1 MNNSTQELRRAFI
14 RYFELHGHQAVPSS
28 ALIPQADP
36 TLLFTNA
43 GMNQFK
49 RVFLGEDTR
58 AYTRAVTVQ
67 KCLRA
72 GGKHNDL
79 ENVGYTRRHHT
90 FFEMLGNFSFGDYF
104 KEDAIQFGWEF
115 LTQTVGL
122 DKDRMWVTVFRE
134 DDEADR
140 LWKKMGVSPSRIVRC
155 GEKDNFWQMGD
166 TGPCGP
172 CSELHFDQGPSVP
185 GDDCPNGE
193 GDRVIEIW
201 NLVFMQFNR
210 DAAGTLHP
218 LPKPSIDTGMGLERL
233 AAVAQ
238 GVYSNYDSDVFTPL
252 LSAVAARAGVRYG
265 EKNQTD
271 RSMCVV
277 ADHLRAITFLMADGI
292 LPSNEGRGYVLRRI
306 LRRAARHGRLLGIV
320 EPFLY
325 ELTAAVVSQMAGV
338 YSEVRSAAATI
349 AEATRGEEERF
360 VATLDYSLPIL
371 NEILAKKEVAAG
383 SAFILASTDAEATR
397 SEEERFVATH
407 DYSLPISKEIL
418 AKKEVSAGSA
428 PTLAGT
434 DAFKLYD
441 TYGLPFDLMEEAC
454 RERGIK
460 LDTVGFEQAIAEQ
473 RNRAR
478 KTGGFVEEI
487 ARPAVAELAR
497 RFGTTKFVGYERLEN
512 ESLVQAILIG
522 DRLVKEA
529 AEGDEVEIVLDV
541 TPFYA
546 EGGGQVGDQ
555 GVLTGSDGQM
565 EITETTRPVPTVI
578 LHKGTVTKGRIR
590 EGEQLRM
597 IVNTTTRQDAQRN
610 HTATHLLHAALR
622 DMLGPH
628 VKQYGSLVGPN
639 RLRFDFAHFR
649 PLSSRDVD
657 EIETVVNNEVRKNE
671 RVATEVMSIQDA
683 VAKGALAFF
692 GDKYGEQ
699 VRVVTVESFSKELC
713 GGTHCRQTGDIGL
726 FRIMSETGVA
736 AGVRRIEAQTGSGA
750 LTHMKKLETDIR
762 ELSDLLK
769 VGQSELVAKTRKVMM
784 QLKDKERELEE
795 LKLKMASGS
804 AVETTAKTIAGIQVH
819 VQRTDGLDVN
829 GMRALADQLRDKL
842 KSGVVALGAA
852 NDGKV
857 SLLVVVTKDLIA
869 RLKAG
874 DLIKEMAA
882 EVGGTGGGRPEMAQ
896 AGGKDPARLD
906 VALEKVFGLVE
917 RLLER

>member
-1 MNNSTQELRRAFI
+1 MKNSTQELRQAFI
-14 RYFELHGHQAVPSS
+14 RYFEQHGHQSVPSS

-49 RVFLGEDTR
+49 RVFLGEETR
-58 AYTRAVTVQ
+58 AYKRAVTAQ

-104 KEDAIQFGWEF
+104 KEEAILFGWEF
-115 LTQTVGL
+115 LTKTVGL
-122 DKDRMWVTVFRE
+122 DKDRMWVTVFR
-134 DDEADR
+134 DDDDAEQ
-140 LWKKMGVSPSRIVRC
+140 LWKKIGVSPARIMRC
-155 GEKDNFWQMGD
+155 GETDNFWQMGD

-185 GDDCPNGE
+185 GDDRPNGE

-210 DAAGTLHP
+210 DASGTLHP

-252 LSAVAARAGVRYG
+252 LSAVAARAGIQYG
-265 EKNQTD
+265 GKDLTD
-271 RSMCVV
+271 RSMRVV
-277 ADHLRAITFLMADGI
+277 ADHLRAITFLMADGV

-306 LRRAARHGRLLGIV
+306 LRRAARHGRLLGVV
-320 EPFLY
+320 EPFLH
-325 ELTAAVVSQMAGV
+325 ELTETVVGQMGSI
-338 YSEVRSAAATI
+338 YSEVRGAAATI

-360 VATLDYSLPIL
+360 ISTLEQGLPIL
-371 NEILAKKEVAAG
+371 NELIAKA
-383 SAFILASTDAEATR
+383 R
-397 SEEERFVATH
+397 
-407 DYSLPISKEIL
+407 
-418 AKKEVSAGSA
+418 SAGRKVLTG
-428 PTLAGT
+428 P
-434 DAFKLYD
+434 DVFKLYD
-441 TYGLPFDLMEEAC
+441 TYGFPMDLMSEAC
-454 RERGIK
+454 REQAMT
-460 LDTVGFEQAIAEQ
+460 LDEAGFDRAIEEQ

-478 KTGGFVEEI
+478 KTGGFEQET
-487 ARPAVAELAR
+487 ARPAVAELAGR
-497 RFGTTKFVGYERLEN
+497 LGATKFIGYDRLES
-512 ESLVQAILIG
+512 ESLVQAILKG
-522 DRLVKEA
+522 DRRVKEA
-529 AEGDEVEIVLDV
+529 AEGDEVELVLDV

-546 EGGGQVGDQ
+546 EGGGQVGDH
-555 GVLTGSDGQM
+555 GLLMGPDGQV
-565 EITETTRPVPTVI
+565 EIKETTRPVPTII
-578 LHKGTVTKGRIR
+578 LHKGIVTKGRIR
-590 EGEQLRM
+590 ESEQLRLT
-597 IVNTTTRQDAQRN
+597 VNATTRQDAQRN

-622 DMLGPH
+622 DLLGPH

-649 PLSSRDVD
+649 PLSTRDID
-657 EIETVVNNEVRKNE
+657 EIETVVNNEVRRNE
-671 RVATEVMSIQDA
+671 KVTTEVLSIQDA

-726 FRIMSETGVA
+726 FRIESETGVA
-736 AGVRRIEAQTGSGA
+736 SGVRRIEAQTGRGA
-750 LTHMKKLETDIR
+750 FAQMKKLEADIR
-762 ELSDLLK
+762 ALSDLLK
-769 VGQSELVAKTRKVMM
+769 VGQSELVPKTRKALT

-804 AVETTAKTIAGIQVH
+804 AVEASARTIAGVAVH

-857 SLLVVVTKDLIA
+857 SLLVIVTKDLIA
-869 RLKAG
+869 KLKAG
-874 DLIKEMAA
+874 DLIKEMAV

-896 AGGKDPARLD
+896 AGGKDPAGLD
-906 VALEKVFGLVE
+906 TALEKVFGLVE
-917 RLLER
+917 RTLGR

>member
-1 MNNSTQELRRAFI
+1 MKNSTPELRQAFI
-14 RYFELHGHQAVPSS
+14 RYFEQHGHQAVPSS

-49 RVFLGEDTR
+49 RVFLGEETR
-58 AYTRAVTVQ
+58 VYKRAVTVQ

-79 ENVGYTRRHHT
+79 ENVGYTGRHHT

-104 KEDAIQFGWEF
+104 KDDAITFGWEF

-122 DKDRMWVTVFRE
+122 AKDRMWVTIFRD
-134 DDEADR
+134 DDEADQ
-140 LWKKMGVSPSRIVRC
+140 LWKKVGVPASRIMRC
-155 GEKDNFWQMGD
+155 DEKDNFWQMGD

-185 GDDCPNGE
+185 GDDRPNGA

-210 DAAGTLHP
+210 DAAGKLHP
-218 LPKPSIDTGMGLERL
+218 LPRPSIDTGMGLERL

-252 LSAVAARAGVRYG
+252 LSAVATRAGVRYG
-265 EKNQTD
+265 EQDTTD
-271 RSMCVV
+271 RSMRVV
-277 ADHLRAITFLMADGI
+277 ADHLRAITFLMADGV

-325 ELTAAVVSQMAGV
+325 ELTTAVVNQMAGA
-338 YSEVRSAAATI
+338 YSEIRGAAATI

-360 VATLDYSLPIL
+360 IATLDQGLPIL
-371 NEILAKKEVAAG
+371 NEMIAK
-383 SAFILASTDAEATR
+383 SR
-397 SEEERFVATH
+397 
-407 DYSLPISKEIL
+407 
-418 AKKEVSAGSA
+418 SAGSKVLTG
-428 PTLAGT
+428 P
-434 DAFKLYD
+434 DVFKLYD
-441 TYGLPFDLMEEAC
+441 TYGFPMDLMGEAC
-454 RERGIK
+454 REHGMT
-460 LDTVGFEQAIAEQ
+460 LDEAGFDQAIEEQ
-473 RNRAR
+473 RTRAR
-478 KTGGFVEEI
+478 KTGGFEQET
-487 ARPAVAELAR
+487 ARPAVAQLA
-497 RFGTTKFVGYERLEN
+497 GQVGATKFVGYDRLETD
-512 ESLVQAILIG
+512 SVLKAILKG
-522 DRLVKEA
+522 ERMVKEA
-529 AEGDEVEIVLDV
+529 VEGDEVEVALDV

-555 GVLTGSDGQM
+555 GLLVGVDGRVD
-565 EITETTRPVPTVI
+565 IKETTRPVPTLI
-578 LHKGTVTKGRIR
+578 LHKGVVSKGRIR

-597 IVNTTTRQDAQRN
+597 TVNATTRQDTQRN

-622 DMLGPH
+622 DLLGPH

-649 PLSSRDVD
+649 PLSSRDAD

-713 GGTHCRQTGDIGL
+713 GGTHCQQTGDIGL
-726 FRIMSETGVA
+726 FRIVSETGVA

-750 LTHMKKLETDIR
+750 LAHMKKLETDIR

-769 VGQSELVAKTRKVMM
+769 VGQSELVAKTRKVMT

-795 LKLKMASGS
+795 LKLKMAGSS
-804 AVETTAKTIAGIQVH
+804 AVEATAKTIAGIQVH
-819 VQRTDGLDVN
+819 VQRTDGLDVS

-852 NDGKV
+852 TEDGKV
-857 SLLVVVTKDLIA
+857 SLLVVVTKDLIGK
-869 RLKAG
+869 LNAG
-874 DLIKEMAA
+874 DLIKVMAA

-896 AGGKDPARLD
+896 AGGKNPARLD
-906 VALEKVFGLVE
+906 GALEKVFGLVE
-917 RLLER
+917 RMLQRYTDAG

>member
-1 MNNSTQELRRAFI
+1 MKNSTQEIRQAFI
-14 RYFELHGHQAVPSS
+14 RYFEQHGHQAVPSS

-49 RVFLGEDTR
+49 RVFLGEER
-58 AYTRAVTVQ
+58 RVYRRAVTVQ

-104 KEDAIQFGWEF
+104 KEDAIAFGWEF

-122 DKDRMWVTVFRE
+122 AKDRMWVTIFRD
-134 DDEADR
+134 DDEADQ
-140 LWKKMGVSPSRIVRC
+140 LWKKVGVPAGRIVRC
-155 GEKDNFWQMGD
+155 DEKDNFWQMGD

-172 CSELHFDQGPSVP
+172 CSELHFDQGPTVP
-185 GDDCPNGE
+185 GDDRPNGE

-210 DAAGTLHP
+210 DAAGKLHP

-252 LSAVAARAGVRYG
+252 ISAVAARAGGRYG
-265 EKNQTD
+265 EKEQLD
-271 RSMCVV
+271 RSMRVV
-277 ADHLRAITFLMADGI
+277 ADHLRAITFLMADGV

-320 EPFLY
+320 EPFLH
-325 ELTAAVVSQMAGV
+325 ELTAAVVDQMAGV

-349 AEATRGEEERF
+349 TEATRGEEERF
-360 VATLDYSLPIL
+360 IATLDQGLPIL
-371 NEILAKKEVAAG
+371 NEMIAKARSVG
-383 SAFILASTDAEATR
+383 SKVLT
-397 SEEERFVATH
+397 
-407 DYSLPISKEIL
+407 
-418 AKKEVSAGSA
+418 GS
-428 PTLAGT
+428 
-434 DAFKLYD
+434 DVFKLYD
-441 TYGLPFDLMEEAC
+441 TYGFPMDLMGEAC
-454 RERGIK
+454 REQGMS
-460 LDTVGFEQAIAEQ
+460 LDEAGFEQAIEEQ

-478 KTGGFVEEI
+478 KTGGFEQET
-487 ARPAVAELAR
+487 ARPAVTELAGR
-497 RFGTTKFVGYERLEN
+497 VGATKFIGYDRLESD
-512 ESLVQAILIG
+512 SLVLAILKG
-522 DRLVKEA
+522 DRLAKEA
-529 AEGDEVEIVLDV
+529 VEGDEIELVLDV

-546 EGGGQVGDQ
+546 EGGGQVGDR
-555 GVLTGSDGQM
+555 GVLMGHDGRV
-565 EITETTRPVPTVI
+565 EIKETTRPAPSVI
-578 LHKGTVTKGRIR
+578 LHKGTVTKGRVR
-590 EGEQLRM
+590 EGEQLHM
-597 IVNTTTRQDAQRN
+597 TVNATTRQDAQRN
-610 HTATHLLHAALR
+610 HTATHLVHAALR
-622 DMLGPH
+622 DLLGPH

-649 PLSSRDVD
+649 PLSSRDIDDIETTVND
-657 EIETVVNNEVRKNE
+657 EIRKNE
-671 RVATEVMSIQDA
+671 QVRTEVMSIQDA

-713 GGTHCRQTGDIGL
+713 GGTHCRHTGDIGL
-726 FRIMSETGVA
+726 FRIVSETGVA

-750 LTHMKKLETDIR
+750 LGHMKKLETDIR
-762 ELSDLLK
+762 ELSELLK
-769 VGQSELVAKTRKVMM
+769 VGQSELVVKTRKVMA

-804 AVETTAKTIAGIQVH
+804 AVEATARTIAGILVH

-829 GMRALADQLRDKL
+829 GMRVLADQLRDRL

-874 DLIKEMAA
+874 ELIKEMAV

-896 AGGKDPARLD
+896 AGGKDPAKLD
-906 VALEKVFGLVE
+906 AALEKVFGLVE
-917 RLLER
+917 RMLQRYTNGG

>member
-1 MNNSTQELRRAFI
+1 MKNSTQELRQAFI
-14 RYFELHGHQAVPSS
+14 RYFERHGHQAVPSS

-49 RVFLGEDTR
+49 RVFLGEETR
-58 AYTRAVTVQ
+58 TYKRAVTVQ

-104 KEDAIQFGWEF
+104 KEDAITFGWEF

-122 DKDRMWVTVFRE
+122 AKDRIWVTIFRD
-134 DDEADR
+134 DDEADQ
-140 LWKKMGVSPSRIVRC
+140 LWKKVGVPAGRIVRC
-155 GEKDNFWQMGD
+155 DEKDNFWQMGD

-172 CSELHFDQGPSVP
+172 CSELHFDQGPTVP
-185 GDDCPNGE
+185 GDDRPNGE

-210 DAAGTLHP
+210 DATGKLHP

-252 LSAVAARAGVRYG
+252 LSAVAIRAGARYG
-265 EKNQTD
+265 EKDQLD
-271 RSMCVV
+271 RSMRVV
-277 ADHLRAITFLMADGI
+277 ADHLRAITFLMADGV

-320 EPFLY
+320 EPFLH
-325 ELTAAVVSQMAGV
+325 ELTAAVVDQMAGV

-349 AEATRGEEERF
+349 TEATRGEEERF
-360 VATLDYSLPIL
+360 IATLDQGLPIL
-371 NEILAKKEVAAG
+371 NEMIAKTRAAG
-383 SAFILASTDAEATR
+383 
-397 SEEERFVATH
+397 
-407 DYSLPISKEIL
+407 
-418 AKKEVSAGSA
+418 
-428 PTLAGT
+428 GT
-434 DAFKLYD
+434 VLTGPDVFKLYD
-441 TYGLPFDLMEEAC
+441 TYGFPMDLMGEAC
-454 RERGIK
+454 REQGMT
-460 LDTVGFEQAIAEQ
+460 LDEAGFDQAIEEQ

-478 KTGGFVEEI
+478 RTGGFEQEM
-487 ARPAVAELAR
+487 ARPAVTELAGR
-497 RFGTTKFVGYERLEN
+497 VGATKFIGYDCLESD
-512 ESLVQAILIG
+512 SLVLAILKG
-522 DRLVKEA
+522 DRLAREA
-529 AEGDEVEIVLDV
+529 VEGDEVELVLDV

-546 EGGGQVGDQ
+546 EGGGQVGDR
-555 GVLTGSDGQM
+555 GLLMGHDGRV
-565 EITETTRPVPTVI
+565 EIKETTRPAPSVI

-590 EGEQLRM
+590 EGEQLHLT
-597 IVNTTTRQDAQRN
+597 VNATTRQDAQRN
-610 HTATHLLHAALR
+610 HTATHLVHAALR

-649 PLSSRDVD
+649 PLSSRDID
-657 EIETVVNNEVRKNE
+657 DIETTVNGEIRKNE
-671 RVATEVMSIQDA
+671 QVRTEVMSIQDA

-726 FRIMSETGVA
+726 FRIVSETGVA

-750 LTHMKKLETDIR
+750 LAHMKKLEVDIR

-795 LKLKMASGS
+795 VKLKMAGGS
-804 AVETTAKTIAGIQVH
+804 AAEAMAKTIAGVQVH

-896 AGGKDPARLD
+896 AGGKDPAKLD
-906 VALEKVFGLVE
+906 VALEKIFGLVE
-917 RLLER
+917 RMLERYTHGG

>member
-1 MNNSTQELRRAFI
+1 MKNSTQELRQAFI
-14 RYFELHGHQAVPSS
+14 RYFEQHGHQAVPSS

-58 AYTRAVTVQ
+58 AYKRAVTVQ

-122 DKDRMWVTVFRE
+122 AKDRIWVTIFRD
-134 DDEADR
+134 DDEADQ
-140 LWKKMGVSPSRIVRC
+140 LWKKVGVPDSRIMRC
-155 GEKDNFWQMGD
+155 AEKDNFWQMGD

-172 CSELHFDQGPSVP
+172 CSELHFDQGPSVS
-185 GDDCPNGE
+185 GDDRPNGE

-210 DAAGTLHP
+210 DAGGTLHP

-265 EKNQTD
+265 EQNTTD

-277 ADHLRAITFLMADGI
+277 ADHLRAITFLMADGV

-325 ELTAAVVSQMAGV
+325 ELTGAVVSQMAGV
-338 YSEVRSAAATI
+338 YSEVRGAAATI

-360 VATLDYSLPIL
+360 IATLDQGLPIL
-371 NEILAKKEVAAG
+371 NEMIAKA
-383 SAFILASTDAEATR
+383 R
-397 SEEERFVATH
+397 
-407 DYSLPISKEIL
+407 
-418 AKKEVSAGSA
+418 SAGSKVL
-428 PTLAGT
+428 TGL
-434 DAFKLYD
+434 DVFKLYD
-441 TYGLPFDLMEEAC
+441 TYGFPIDLMGEAC
-454 RERGIK
+454 REQGIT
-460 LDTVGFEQAIAEQ
+460 LDEAGFDQAIEEQ

-478 KTGGFVEEI
+478 KVGGFEQET
-487 ARPAVAELAR
+487 ARPAVAELA
-497 RFGTTKFVGYERLEN
+497 GLVGATKFIGYDRLESD
-512 ESLVQAILIG
+512 SLVQAILKG

-529 AEGDEVEIVLDV
+529 AEGDEVELVLDV

-555 GVLTGSDGQM
+555 GVLTGLDGQV
-565 EITETTRPVPTVI
+565 EIKETTRPAQTMI

-590 EGEQLRM
+590 EGEQMRM
-597 IVNTTTRQDAQRN
+597 TVNATMRQDAQRN

-622 DMLGPH
+622 DMLGSH

-649 PLSSRDVD
+649 PLSSRDID

-726 FRIMSETGVA
+726 FRIESETGVA
-736 AGVRRIEAQTGSGA
+736 AGVRRIEAQTGSVA
-750 LTHMKKLETDIR
+750 LMHIKKIETDIR

-769 VGQSELVAKTRKVMM
+769 VGQSELVAKTRKVMT

-795 LKLKMASGS
+795 LKLKVAGSS
-804 AVETTAKTIAGIQVH
+804 AVEAAAKTIAGIQVH
-819 VQRTDGLDVN
+819 VQRTDGW
-829 GMRALADQLRDKL
+829 
-842 KSGVVALGAA
+842 
-852 NDGKV
+852 
-857 SLLVVVTKDLIA
+857 
-869 RLKAG
+869 
-874 DLIKEMAA
+874 MATA
-882 EVGGTGGGRPEMAQ
+882 CGRWPINCGTN
-896 AGGKDPARLD
+896 
-906 VALEKVFGLVE
+906 
-917 RLLER
+917 

>member
-1 MNNSTQELRRAFI
+1 MKNSTQELRQSFI
-14 RYFELHGHQAVPSS
+14 RYFEQHGHQAVPSS

-49 RVFLGEDTR
+49 RVFLGEETR
-58 AYTRAVTVQ
+58 GYKRAVTVQ

-104 KEDAIQFGWEF
+104 KKDAIQFGWEF

-122 DKDRMWVTVFRE
+122 AKDRMWVTIFRD
-134 DDEADR
+134 DDEADE
-140 LWKKMGVSPSRIVRC
+140 LWQRVGVPASRIMRC

-185 GDDCPNGE
+185 GDDRPNGE

-252 LSAVAARAGVRYG
+252 LTAVAARAGVRYG
-265 EKNQTD
+265 EQEQTD
-271 RSMCVV
+271 RSMRVV
-277 ADHLRAITFLMADGI
+277 ADHLRAITFLMADGV

-325 ELTAAVVSQMAGV
+325 GLTEAVVSQMAGV
-338 YSEVRSAAATI
+338 YSEVRSAVATI

-360 VATLDYSLPIL
+360 IATLDQGLPIL
-371 NEILAKKEVAAG
+371 NEMIAKARSTGNKVLTG
-383 SAFILASTDAEATR
+383 SD
-397 SEEERFVATH
+397 V
-407 DYSLPISKEIL
+407 
-418 AKKEVSAGSA
+418 
-428 PTLAGT
+428 
-434 DAFKLYD
+434 FKLYD
-441 TYGLPFDLMEEAC
+441 TYGFPMDLMGEAC
-454 RERGIK
+454 REQGMT
-460 LDTVGFEQAIAEQ
+460 LDEAGFDQAIDEQ

-478 KTGGFVEEI
+478 KTGGFVQEI
-487 ARPAVAELAR
+487 ARPAVAELAGR
-497 RFGTTKFVGYERLEN
+497 VGTTKFIGYDRLES
-512 ESLVQAILIG
+512 ESLVQAILKG

-546 EGGGQVGDQ
+546 EGGGQVGDR
-555 GVLTGSDGQM
+555 GLLLGHDGRV
-565 EITETTRPVPTVI
+565 EITETTRPAPTVI

-590 EGEQLRM
+590 EGEALHM
-597 IVNTTTRQDAQRN
+597 TVNATTRQDAQRN

-622 DMLGPH
+622 DLLGPH

-726 FRIMSETGVA
+726 FRLVSETGVA

-750 LTHMKKLETDIR
+750 LAQMKQLETDIR
-762 ELSDLLK
+762 ELSNLLK
-769 VGQSELVAKTRKVMM
+769 VGQSELVAKTRKVMT

-795 LKLKMASGS
+795 VKLKMAGGS
-804 AVETTAKTIAGIQVH
+804 AAEAMAKTIAGVQVH

-869 RLKAG
+869 QLKAG

-906 VALEKVFGLVE
+906 AALEKVFGLVE
-917 RLLER
+917 RMLER

>member
-1 MNNSTQELRRAFI
+1 MKNSTQELRQAFI
-14 RYFELHGHQAVPSS
+14 RYFEQHGHQAVPSS
-28 ALIPQADP
+28 SLIPQADP

-49 RVFLGEDTR
+49 RVFLGEETR
-58 AYTRAVTVQ
+58 AYRRAVTVQ

-104 KEDAIQFGWEF
+104 KDEAIRFGWEF

-122 DKDRMWVTVFRE
+122 AKDRMWVTIFRD
-134 DDEADR
+134 DDEADQ
-140 LWKKMGVSPSRIVRC
+140 LWKKVGVPAGRIVRC
-155 GEKDNFWQMGD
+155 DEKDNFWQMGD

-185 GDDCPNGE
+185 GDDRPNGE

-210 DAAGTLHP
+210 DAAGSLHP

-252 LSAVAARAGVRYG
+252 LSAVGTRAGVQYG
-265 EKNQTD
+265 KNETTD
-271 RSMCVV
+271 RSMRVV
-277 ADHLRAITFLMADGI
+277 ADHLRAITFLMADGV

-320 EPFLY
+320 EPFLH
-325 ELTAAVVSQMAGV
+325 ELTAAVVDQMAGV
-338 YSEVRSAAATI
+338 YSEVRSATATI

-360 VATLDYSLPIL
+360 IATLEQGLPIL
-371 NEILAKKEVAAG
+371 NEMVAQA
-383 SAFILASTDAEATR
+383 R
-397 SEEERFVATH
+397 
-407 DYSLPISKEIL
+407 
-418 AKKEVSAGSA
+418 SAGSKVL
-428 PTLAGT
+428 TGS
-434 DAFKLYD
+434 DVFKLYD
-441 TYGLPFDLMEEAC
+441 TYGFPIDLMGEAC
-454 RERGIK
+454 REQGMT
-460 LDTVGFEQAIAEQ
+460 LDEAGFDQAIEEQ

-478 KTGGFVEEI
+478 KTGGFEQET
-487 ARPAVAELAR
+487 ARPAVTELAR
-497 RFGTTKFVGYERLEN
+497 RVGTTKFIGYDRLESD
-512 ESLVQAILIG
+512 SLVMAILKG

-529 AEGDEVEIVLDV
+529 AEGDEVELVLDV

-555 GVLTGSDGQM
+555 GVLTGQEGRV
-565 EITETTRPVPTVI
+565 EIKETTRPAPTLI

-597 IVNTTTRQDAQRN
+597 TVDATTRQDAQRN
-610 HTATHLLHAALR
+610 HTATHLVHAALR

-713 GGTHCRQTGDIGL
+713 GGTHCQRTGDIGL
-726 FRIMSETGVA
+726 LRIVSETGVA

-750 LTHMKKLETDIR
+750 FTQMKKLEADIR

-769 VGQSELVAKTRKVMM
+769 VGQSELVSKTRKMM
-784 QLKDKERELEE
+784 EQLKDKERSLEG
-795 LKLKMASGS
+795 LQLKMAAGTMAPSQ
-804 AVETTAKTIAGIQVH
+804 AKTIAGIQVH
-819 VQRTDGLDVN
+819 VQRTDGLDAN

-842 KSGVVALGAA
+842 KSGVVTLGAA
-852 NDGKV
+852 TGDGKV
-857 SLLVVVTKDLIA
+857 SLLVVVTKDLIGK
-869 RLKAG
+869 LKAG
-874 DLIKEMAA
+874 DLIKEMAS

-896 AGGKDPARLD
+896 AGGKDPAKLD
-906 VALEKVFGLVE
+906 GALEKVFGLVE
-917 RLLER
+917 RQLER

>member
-1 MNNSTQELRRAFI
+1 MKHSAQELRQAFI
-14 RYFELHGHQAVPSS
+14 RYFEQQGHQAVPSS

-49 RVFLGEDTR
+49 RVFLGEETR
-58 AYTRAVTVQ
+58 AYKRAVSVQ

-104 KEDAIQFGWEF
+104 KEDAIKFGWEF

-122 DKDRMWVTVFRE
+122 AKDRMWVTIFR
-134 DDEADR
+134 DDHEADR
-140 LWKKMGVSPSRIVRC
+140 LWGKIGVSPSHIVRC
-155 GEKDNFWQMGD
+155 DEKDNFWQMAD

-172 CSELHFDQGPSVP
+172 CSEIHFDQGPSVP
-185 GDDCPNGE
+185 GDDTPNGE

-210 DAAGTLHP
+210 DTSGKLNP

-238 GVYSNYDSDVFTPL
+238 GVYSNYDSDLFRPL
-252 LSAVAARAGVRYG
+252 LSVIAKRAGTQYG
-265 EKNQTD
+265 KQDTAD
-271 RSMCVV
+271 RSMRVI
-277 ADHLRAITFLMADGI
+277 ADHLRAITFLMTDGV

-320 EPFLY
+320 EPFLH
-325 ELTAAVVSQMAGV
+325 ELSVTVVEQMAGA
-338 YSEVRSAAATI
+338 YSEVKSAAATI

-360 VATLDYSLPIL
+360 IATLDQGLPIL
-371 NEILAKKEVAAG
+371 NEMIAKTRAAG
-383 SAFILASTDAEATR
+383 QKVLSGAD
-397 SEEERFVATH
+397 V
-407 DYSLPISKEIL
+407 
-418 AKKEVSAGSA
+418 
-428 PTLAGT
+428 
-434 DAFKLYD
+434 FKLYD
-441 TYGLPFDLMEEAC
+441 TYGFPMDLIGEAC
-454 RERGIK
+454 REQNMT
-460 LDTVGFEQAIAEQ
+460 LDEKGFDQAIEEQ

-478 KTGGFVEEI
+478 KTGGFEQDTT
-487 ARPAVAELAR
+487 RPAVAELAGR
-497 RFGTTKFVGYERLEN
+497 VGATKFVGYDRLETD
-512 ESLVQAILIG
+512 SVLKAILKNE
-522 DRLVKEA
+522 RLVKEA
-529 AEGDEVEIVLDV
+529 AEGDEVEVALDV

-555 GVLTGSDGQM
+555 GMLVGTDGRVD
-565 EITETTRPVPTVI
+565 IKETTRPVPTLI
-578 LHKGTVTKGRIR
+578 FHKGVVSKGRIR

-597 IVNTTTRQDAQRN
+597 TVNAATRQDAARN
-610 HTATHLLHAALR
+610 HTATHLVHAALR

-649 PLSSRDVD
+649 PLSSRDID
-657 EIETVVNNEVRKNE
+657 EIETTVNNEIRMNE
-671 RVATEVMSIQDA
+671 QVQTEVMSIQDA

-713 GGTHCRQTGDIGL
+713 GGTHCRHTGEIGL
-726 FRIMSETGVA
+726 FRIVSETGVA
-736 AGVRRIEAQTGSGA
+736 AGVRRIEVQTGSGA
-750 LTHMKKLETDIR
+750 YVLMKKLEADIR

-769 VGQSELVAKTRKVMM
+769 VGQSELVAKTRKVMT

-795 LKLKMASGS
+795 LKLKVASGS
-804 AVETTAKTIAGIQVH
+804 AVTSTSKTIAGVPVH

-852 NDGKV
+852 TEDGKV
-857 SLLVVVTKDLIA
+857 SLLVVVTKDLIGK
-869 RLKAG
+869 LKAG
-874 DLIKEMAA
+874 DLIKMMAA

-896 AGGKDPARLD
+896 AGGKDPSRLD
-906 VALEKVFGLVE
+906 AALEKVFGLVE
-917 RLLER
+917 SSLQR

>member
-1 MNNSTQELRRAFI
+1 MKNSTQELRQAFI
-14 RYFELHGHQAVPSS
+14 RYFEQHGHQAVPSAS
-28 ALIPQADP
+28 LIPQADP

-49 RVFLGEDTR
+49 RVFLGEETR
-58 AYTRAVTVQ
+58 AYKRAATVQ

-104 KEDAIQFGWEF
+104 KEDAIHFGWEF

-122 DKDRMWVTVFRE
+122 AKDRMWVTIFRD

-155 GEKDNFWQMGD
+155 GEKDNFWQMGE

-172 CSELHFDQGPSVP
+172 CSELHFDQGPAVP
-185 GDDCPNGE
+185 GDDRPNGE

-210 DAAGTLHP
+210 DTSGKLHP

-238 GVYSNYDSDVFTPL
+238 GVHSNYDSDVFTPL
-252 LSAVAARAGVRYG
+252 LNAVADRAGIRYG
-265 EKNQTD
+265 ENETTG
-271 RSMCVV
+271 RSLRVV
-277 ADHLRAITFLMADGI
+277 ADHLRAITFLMADGV

-325 ELTAAVVSQMAGV
+325 DMTAAVVNQMAEA
-338 YSEVRSAAATI
+338 YSEVRDAAATI
-349 AEATRGEEERF
+349 AEATKGEEERF
-360 VATLDYSLPIL
+360 IATLEQGLPIL
-371 NEILAKKEVAAG
+371 NEMIAKA
-383 SAFILASTDAEATR
+383 
-397 SEEERFVATH
+397 H
-407 DYSLPISKEIL
+407 
-418 AKKEVSAGSA
+418 SAGSKIL
-428 PTLAGT
+428 TGS
-434 DAFKLYD
+434 DVFKLYD
-441 TYGLPFDLMEEAC
+441 TYGFPLDLIGEAC
-454 RERGIK
+454 REQGMT
-460 LDTVGFEQAIAEQ
+460 LDETGFNQAIEEQ

-478 KTGGFVEEI
+478 KTGGFEQETV
-487 ARPAVAELAR
+487 RPSVAELAGR
-497 RFGTTKFVGYERLEN
+497 VGATRFIGYDRLEN
-512 ESLVQAILIG
+512 ESVVQAILKG

-529 AEGDEVEIVLDV
+529 VEGDEVELVLDV

-546 EGGGQVGDQ
+546 EGGGQVGDK
-555 GVLTGSDGQM
+555 GVLMGREGRV
-565 EITETTRPVPTVI
+565 EIKDTTRPVPTLI
-578 LHKGTVTKGRIR
+578 LHKGTVAKGRIC
-590 EGEQLRM
+590 EGEALRTT
-597 IVNTTTRQDAQRN
+597 VNVTTRQDAQRN
-610 HTATHLLHAALR
+610 HTATHLVHAALR

-628 VKQYGSLVGPN
+628 VKQYGSLVAPN

-649 PLSSRDVD
+649 PLSSRDIDDIESMVND
-657 EIETVVNNEVRKNE
+657 EIRKNE
-671 RVATEVMSIQDA
+671 QVRTEVMSIQDA

-713 GGTHCRQTGDIGL
+713 GGTHCRHTGEIGL
-726 FRIMSETGVA
+726 FRIVSETGVA

-750 LTHMKKLETDIR
+750 FALMKKLEADIR
-762 ELSDLLK
+762 ELSDVLK
-769 VGQSELVAKTRKVMM
+769 VGQSELVSKTRKIME
-784 QLKDKERELEE
+784 QLKDKERALEG
-795 LKLKMASGS
+795 LKLKMAAGS
-804 AVETTAKTIAGIQVH
+804 MAPSQVRTIAGVHVH
-819 VQRTDGLDVN
+819 VQRTDGMDVN

-857 SLLVVVTKDLIA
+857 SLLVVVTKDLIT

-882 EVGGTGGGRPEMAQ
+882 DVGGTGGGRPEMAQ
-896 AGGKDPARLD
+896 AGGKDPAKLD
-906 VALEKVFGLVE
+906 GALEKVFGLVE
-917 RLLER
+917 RMLERYTNAG